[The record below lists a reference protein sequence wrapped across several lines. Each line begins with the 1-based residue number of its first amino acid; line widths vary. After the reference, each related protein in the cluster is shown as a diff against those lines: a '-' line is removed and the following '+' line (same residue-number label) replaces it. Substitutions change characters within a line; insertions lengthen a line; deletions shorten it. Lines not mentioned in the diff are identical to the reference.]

1 MEADDS
7 RFQNLVQE
15 LRRGSLVLAVLHLSD
30 VPSYGYALVER
41 LKQAGVWAEKNT
53 LYPLLRRLEQQ
64 GLMESS
70 WDTGESRP
78 RKYYRITDE
87 GRETRQ
93 LLKEE
98 WRQMFRSM
106 EAVLSEEE

>member
-1 MEADDS
+1 METGDS

-30 VPSYGYALVER
+30 APSYGYALVER
-41 LKQAGVWAEKNT
+41 LKQAGIGAEKNT

-70 WDTGESRP
+70 WDTGEARP

-98 WRQMFRSM
+98 WNEMSRSM
-106 EAVLSEEE
+106 DRILTEEE